1 MDSLIAASAHALAGG
16 DALGVLKRI
25 ALRED
30 PPALALRGIAMA
42 QLGDLGRARE
52 LLQQASHGFGPREPL
67 ARARCSVAEAEV
79 ALARRDLDQPPRTLA
94 AAIDTLQAHG
104 DSANAAHGRVIAL
117 RRLLL
122 LGRLGEAR
130 AALAQLDGQALPAP
144 LAAVACLAAAELALR
159 AVRTA
164 PAREAL
170 DQAQAA
176 ATRAGIPAL
185 LAEIETTRATLQQVA
200 ARQPTADGERALRLA
215 DVEALFASGALVVDG
230 CRLRVRSADAWLP
243 LVRRPVLFALVR
255 GLAMAWPQAAPR
267 DALVAEA
274 FRLRRIDETHR
285 ARLRV
290 EIGRLRTLLA
300 PWAAIEAS
308 GEGFVL
314 LPHDGRAVAML
325 LPPVD
330 DEHSPL
336 LALLG
341 DGEAWSTTALALA
354 LGSSQRTVQRALS
367 ALESAGRVRAVGRT
381 RNRRWV
387 AASAG
392 GFATT
397 LLLPASLPAA

>member
-1 MDSLIAASAHALAGG
+1 
-16 DALGVLKRI
+16 
-25 ALRED
+25 
-30 PPALALRGIAMA
+30 
-42 QLGDLGRARE
+42 
-52 LLQQASHGFGPREPL
+52 
-67 ARARCSVAEAEV
+67 
-79 ALARRDLDQPPRTLA
+79 
-94 AAIDTLQAHG
+94 
-104 DSANAAHGRVIAL
+104 
-117 RRLLL
+117 
-122 LGRLGEAR
+122 
-130 AALAQLDGQALPAP
+130 
-144 LAAVACLAAAELALR
+144 
-159 AVRTA
+159 
-164 PAREAL
+164 
-170 DQAQAA
+170 
-176 ATRAGIPAL
+176 
-185 LAEIETTRATLQQVA
+185 
-200 ARQPTADGERALRLA
+200 
-215 DVEALFASGALVVDG
+215 
-230 CRLRVRSADAWLP
+230 
-243 LVRRPVLFALVR
+243 
-255 GLAMAWPQAAPR
+255 MAWPQAAPR